1 MSPLDDDLRARADD
15 LLRAAAPSERV
26 LLGLAGAPGA
36 GKSTLGA
43 GLAAAYGCPVVPMD
57 GFHLADVEL
66 IRRGLLERKGAPET
80 FDAEGYAALLTRL
93 RARPGH
99 TVMAP
104 AFERDLEQPVAGAI
118 PVPPEARLVVTEGNY
133 LLLDEPR
140 WRAVREC
147 LDSVWHLRL
156 DDAVRRDRLVARH
169 VASGKSPDAARAWVE
184 TVDEP
189 NARLVDSAASR
200 ADFVVEV
207 D

>member
-1 MSPLDDDLRARADD
+1 M
-15 LLRAAAPSERV
+15 